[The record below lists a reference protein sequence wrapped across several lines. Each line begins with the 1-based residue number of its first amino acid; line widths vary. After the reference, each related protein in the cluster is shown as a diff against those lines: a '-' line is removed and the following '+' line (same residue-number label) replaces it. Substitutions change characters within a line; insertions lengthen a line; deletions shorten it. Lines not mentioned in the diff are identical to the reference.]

1 MTLTGRGRASVR
13 DAGDVDADAGMWMG
27 LVGIVVVVVVATSSR
42 STSQPVAILAQ
53 GCVLF
58 PSLIPPEQR
67 CCLLVAL
74 KGRTNVGAPLR
85 RASALGLAV
94 RPV

>member
-1 MTLTGRGRASVR
+1 
-13 DAGDVDADAGMWMG
+13 MG

-74 KGRTNVGAPLR
+74 KGRTNMVR
-85 RASALGLAV
+85 RLARVPCWGL
-94 RPV
+94 